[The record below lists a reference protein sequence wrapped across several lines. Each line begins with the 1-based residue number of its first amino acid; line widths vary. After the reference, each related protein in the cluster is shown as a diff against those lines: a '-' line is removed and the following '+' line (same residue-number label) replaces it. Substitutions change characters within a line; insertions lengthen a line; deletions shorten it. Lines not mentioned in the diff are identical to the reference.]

1 MKKNNIQ
8 KIFNFRNILIT
19 FLLALIGLSL
29 KTFICKFFNINVFR
43 DFYSIQSIVYY
54 LFMAYLAL
62 KFKSIYSLKKL
73 IILFLFSL
81 SIRILVWYFSDYIPE
96 NLISTFFS
104 IEWLELIYSI
114 FSRQPIFAKQ
124 PIGCLEN
131 KESIIEKI
139 VNNIVN
145 LMESFNNQGSSS
157 GDGSDKKRGRELSV
171 GDSEKPRKRSRSNYG
186 EAVKTQTLASSNAME
201 SVASSSNP
209 TTLTQSTTE
218 SVAVG
223 ETNESGND
231 FLNNWNEAMEADN
244 PTNLMTE
251 SMGRAKISKSSNCE
265 DSQASSKEGRVEKR
279 ITKRKRDNVQS
290 STNAESSSGSS
301 NVESRSNVESS
312 SGSSNVQ
319 SRAGESSGNVPKD

>member
-1 MKKNNIQ
+1 MKMKKNNIQ

-96 NLISTFFS
+96 NLISTYFS

-186 EAVKTQTLASSNAME
+186 ETAIAEERVTQETAIAE
-201 SVASSSNP
+201 ERV
-209 TTLTQSTTE
+209 TQ
-218 SVAVG
+218 
-223 ETNESGND
+223 ETAIAE
-231 FLNNWNEAMEADN
+231 ERVTQETAIA
-244 PTNLMTE
+244 
-251 SMGRAKISKSSNCE
+251 E
-265 DSQASSKEGRVEKR
+265 DIAG
-279 ITKRKRDNVQS
+279 
-290 STNAESSSGSS
+290 SSGSAS
-301 NVESRSNVESS
+301 KNKKFPGLAESTHGPRVN
-312 SGSSNVQ
+312 
-319 SRAGESSGNVPKD
+319 P